1 MSGGTPQVT
10 NASAFR
16 HRSLGKMVVFFI
28 ITFSFYGLYWM
39 HQVNK
44 QVAAGTDENFSPLL
58 RTIGLLIPLLN
69 LYFIWKFSMSSE
81 AVVDQSGVLMFLLWL
96 VFPPAAWYLTS
107 TGINDVAAGAA

>member
-1 MSGGTPQVT
+1 
-10 NASAFR
+10 
-16 HRSLGKMVVFFI
+16 MVVFFI